1 MRITRREKKFWEQHL
16 SCVRHITLDPKGPG
30 VVRLHMIPPRAEGK
44 DEPFL
49 LLLNGAKLIPLNLSW
64 AILLANR
71 MAQLRFS
78 GISLAPFSSRRK
90 GSSFPSARG
99 GIMCSRTTPGPLG
112 SSVIWRTQ
120 LRCCSQ
126 NFFSRRVIRI
136 RISPPYPVI
145 FWLTVYHIC

>member
-64 AILLANR
+64 AILLANF
-71 MAQLRFS
+71 MAAWRASSQKGTTPRTVRW
-78 GISLAPFSSRRK
+78 SRRI
-90 GSSFPSARG
+90 GS
-99 GIMCSRTTPGPLG
+99 
-112 SSVIWRTQ
+112 VWR
-120 LRCCSQ
+120 
-126 NFFSRRVIRI
+126 RR
-136 RISPPYPVI
+136 
-145 FWLTVYHIC
+145 L

>member
-64 AILLANR
+64 AILLANF
-71 MAQLRFS
+71 MAALERFFTE
-78 GISLAPFSSRRK
+78 GDNAPDREVKQADWERLAEEAVTATRSVYP
-90 GSSFPSARG
+90 
-99 GIMCSRTTPGPLG
+99 RT
-112 SSVIWRTQ
+112 VR
-120 LRCCSQ
+120 
-126 NFFSRRVIRI
+126 
-136 RISPPYPVI
+136 
-145 FWLTVYHIC
+145 

>member
-64 AILLANR
+64 PTSWR
-71 MAQLRFS
+71 PWS
-78 GISLAPFSSRRK
+78 TSSRR
-90 GSSFPSARG
+90 G
-99 GIMCSRTTPGPLG
+99 TTP
-112 SSVIWRTQ
+112 RTV
-120 LRCCSQ
+120 R
-126 NFFSRRVIRI
+126 
-136 RISPPYPVI
+136 
-145 FWLTVYHIC
+145 